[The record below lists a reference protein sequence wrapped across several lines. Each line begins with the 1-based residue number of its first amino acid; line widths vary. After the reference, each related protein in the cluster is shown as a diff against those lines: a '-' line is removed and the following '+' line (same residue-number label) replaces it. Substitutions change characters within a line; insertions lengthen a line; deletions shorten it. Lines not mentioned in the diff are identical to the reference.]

1 MEPTHFNLPGGHR
14 LGFEPIEVEGA
25 DDEQALHMRLN
36 WRPAIDTGDG
46 TSHTIHPGMLTAFLD
61 TLCGITTRFSF
72 GDQPMITATLELGVE
87 LLDMPERTDSVVGKA
102 QCVHASPSAAH
113 LAGEVMAG
121 DIVVARGSGVFS
133 LGPQRPGN
141 TMDLAGMF
149 ADMPSSFAGFEN
161 EPNGFRDF
169 LGYRFDGARGHLSG
183 GDHLIGNPIIR
194 AYHGGLSASLL
205 ACTAEDLVAA
215 SDRGEGFAFL
225 SQHTH
230 YLLPTSADAPMHAD
244 GRIIKLGKRYATVA
258 VSAWQDDAEVQTS
271 IVTLKR
277 ADSGWL
283 RQSETTLPLV
293 GCHRSVRLP
302 RSAVKHREC

>member
-1 MEPTHFNLPGGHR
+1 MESSHFNLPGGHR
-14 LGFEPIEVEGA
+14 LGFEPIEVAGA
-25 DDEQALHMRLN
+25 DNDADSEQTLHMRLD
-36 WRPAIDTGDG
+36 WRPAIDAGDG

-72 GDQPMITATLELGVE
+72 GDQPMITATLELSVE
-87 LLDMPERTDSVVGKA
+87 LLDIPEHTDSVFGKA
-102 QCVHASPSAAH
+102 QCVHASPTAAH

-121 DIVVARGSGVFS
+121 DLVIARAFGVFS

-141 TMDLAGMF
+141 MMDLGGMF
-149 ADMPSSFAGFEN
+149 ADMPSAFAGFKS
-161 EPNGFRDF
+161 EPNGFREF
-169 LGYRFDGARGHLSG
+169 LGYRFDGALGHLSG

-194 AYHGGLSASLL
+194 AYHGGLSAALL
-205 ACTAEDLVAA
+205 ACTAEDLVSA
-215 SDRGEGFAFL
+215 SDRGEGFTFL

-271 IVTLKR
+271 IVTLR
-277 ADSGWL
+277 RSGI
-283 RQSETTLPLV
+283 
-293 GCHRSVRLP
+293 
-302 RSAVKHREC
+302 